1 MSERR
6 RRETE
11 RLSLS
16 PVDPG
21 MAAEI
26 WAATEASL
34 KELRPWMVWAAL
46 STEETT
52 RTFTEEAV
60 QEWEDGT
67 AYQFAI
73 LDDEGVAGAI
83 GVDVPVPIRR
93 IGEIGYWIRSD
104 RTGRGYATEAGREV
118 IRFGFVDL
126 ALYRLELRAGVQNA
140 ASRRVAEKLGFR
152 REGRLR
158 KGCLGPEGGYDCY
171 LYGLLSSDSADP

>member
-1 MSERR
+1 MTERR

-16 PVDPG
+16 PVEPG
-21 MAAEI
+21 LAEAI
-26 WAATEASL
+26 WSATEISL
-34 KELRPWMVWAAL
+34 AELRPWMVWAAL

-73 LDDEGVAGAI
+73 LDDEGVIGAI

-93 IGEIGYWIRSD
+93 MGEVGYWIRSD
-104 RTGRGYATEAGREV
+104 RTGRGYATEAGREMV
-118 IRFGFVDL
+118 RFGFEEL
-126 ALYRLELRAGVQNA
+126 GLYRLELRAGVRNA
-140 ASRRVAEKLGFR
+140 ASRRVAEKMGFR
-152 REGRLR
+152 SEGRLR
-158 KGCLGPEGGYDCY
+158 RGCLGPQGGYDCY
-171 LYGLLSSDSADP
+171 LYGLLATDDRP

>member
-1 MSERR
+1 VAERR

-11 RLSLS
+11 RLTLS

-21 MAAEI
+21 LADGI

-34 KELRPWMVWAAL
+34 AELRPWMVWAAA

-52 RTFTEEAV
+52 RTFTEEAAR
-60 QEWEDGT
+60 EWEDGT

-93 IGEIGYWIRSD
+93 MGEVGYWIRTD
-104 RTGRGYATEAGREV
+104 RTGRGYATEAGRELV
-118 IRFGFVDL
+118 RFGFEDL
-126 ALYRLELRAGVQNA
+126 LLYRLELRAGLQNA

-152 REGRLR
+152 REGRMR
-158 KGCLGPEGGYDCY
+158 RGCLGSQGGYDCY
-171 LYGLLSSDSADP
+171 LYGLLATDHRP